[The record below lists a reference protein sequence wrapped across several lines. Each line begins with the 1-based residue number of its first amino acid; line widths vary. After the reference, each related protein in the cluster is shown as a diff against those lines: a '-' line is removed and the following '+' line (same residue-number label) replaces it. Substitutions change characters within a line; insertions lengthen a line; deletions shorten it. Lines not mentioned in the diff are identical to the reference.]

1 MAYVFE
7 VGLALSHLESMTH
20 KNSKEELLIKSRT
33 NFLRE
38 VSVRDWLVVFF
49 FIFGLQ
55 AFFQLVR
62 VFMNNCHS
70 SFLNVFRMVALDTS
84 LISWLVYGNY
94 VYIMKQAE
102 EGAVLRYLML
112 MILFVGYFSIG
123 VYTYVIYS
131 MVKTLF
137 FTSRR
142 AGASDQLSSSENC
155 AQISKII

>member
-1 MAYVFE
+1 MWD
-7 VGLALSHLESMTH
+7 
-20 KNSKEELLIKSRT
+20 
-33 NFLRE
+33 

-49 FIFGLQ
+49 LIFGLQ

-94 VYIMKQAE
+94 VYYMKQAD
-102 EGAVLRYLML
+102 EGAVLRFLML
-112 MILFVGYFSIG
+112 SVLFMGYFSIG

-137 FTSRR
+137 CSSRR
-142 AGASDQLSSSENC
+142 DGASDLQSSSENC
-155 AQISKII
+155 TKISKII